1 MREQPRSVSAD
12 MGEPVAARCAVVPGP
27 GPGHSQG
34 RLASTPP
41 RPARASLEC
50 QSRCHQFS
58 SSGGTTTV
66 HNTSLITTTTTA
78 TITNLWLSPHQA
90 HVAAAG
96 VGCRE
101 HKTGLLG
108 RSGTWPQMG
117 SVPEARPVWPWSAEN
132 TADVSRR
139 SKKSPSA
146 GGGALRA
153 RPPTSTS
160 HKLLLASFLVLVGL
174 LAPAECGNPDAKRLY
189 DDLLSNY
196 NKLVRPVVNVTDVL
210 TVRIKLKL
218 SQLIDVVSVASR
230 RLHRRLLLLLLA
242 VLDLFFS

>member
-1 MREQPRSVSAD
+1 
-12 MGEPVAARCAVVPGP
+12 
-27 GPGHSQG
+27 
-34 RLASTPP
+34 
-41 RPARASLEC
+41 
-50 QSRCHQFS
+50 
-58 SSGGTTTV
+58 
-66 HNTSLITTTTTA
+66 
-78 TITNLWLSPHQA
+78 
-90 HVAAAG
+90 
-96 VGCRE
+96 
-101 HKTGLLG
+101 
-108 RSGTWPQMG
+108 MG
-117 SVPEARPVWPWSAEN
+117 SVPEARPVWPWSADDA
-132 TADVSRR
+132 ADVSRR

-218 SQLIDVVSVASR
+218 SQLIDVVSVAPR
-230 RLHRRLLLLLLA
+230 RLHRPAA
-242 VLDLFFS
+242 VDFYLIGLCE

>member
-1 MREQPRSVSAD
+1 MREQPRSVSAA

-27 GPGHSQG
+27 GPGFSQG
-34 RLASTPP
+34 RLTSTSA

-50 QSRCHQFS
+50 RSRCHQLT
-58 SSGGTTTV
+58 SSGVTTTV
-66 HNTSLITTTTTA
+66 HNTSLTTTTTA

-96 VGCRE
+96 VGCRG
-101 HKTGLLG
+101 HKTDLLG

-117 SVPEARPVWPWSAEN
+117 SVPEARPVWPWSAGDA
-132 TADVSRR
+132 ADASRR

-218 SQLIDVVSVASR
+218 SQLIDVVSVAPR
-230 RLHRRLLLLLLA
+230 RLHRPAAACCMYLTA
-242 VLDLFFS
+242 Y